1 MNIMCEKLNYV
12 LTAPKPFQNIIISF
26 LSKKNISAILPL
38 LVAGET
44 TSSFS
49 QKAPLFNGLI
59 ASQCTPLQFSNGLP
73 NFFMKT
79 KETLS
84 SLNISEDDIL
94 LLLLYLTSNKCHGL
108 GNILIRMIKLCE
120 HSLVYQSKLIFE
132 ASLQGGKFLDY

>member
-1 MNIMCEKLNYV
+1 MCEKLNCL
-12 LTAPKPFQNIIISF
+12 LTAPKSFQNIIISF

-49 QKAPLFNGLI
+49 QKAPLFNGFI
-59 ASQCTPLQFSNGLP
+59 ASQCTPLQISHSLP
-73 NFFMKT
+73 NFFLKT

-94 LLLLYLTSNKCHGL
+94 LLLLYLTSNKCHGR

-120 HSLVYQSKLIFE
+120 NSLV
-132 ASLQGGKFLDY
+132 